1 MSYNLY
7 LHSSKKTSVL
17 VMELTE
23 KERLMLVEKKEE
35 IRKLTMEILDMLN
48 DPEKEIES
56 KEIKKRI
63 TSILSLLST
72 IASYSKSKNY
82 DLNRLTNAANIICV
96 GLDLSKEVLIPA
108 IEVFCN
114 IVNSVRFDFTK
125 SGIKIHIP
133 KIDFS
138 IFKQVLEG

>member
-1 MSYNLY
+1 MF
-7 LHSSKKTSVL
+7 T
-17 VMELTE
+17 MELTE

-35 IRKLTMEILDMLN
+35 IRKLTVEILDMLN
-48 DPEKEIES
+48 DSEKEIDI

-82 DLNRLTNAANIICV
+82 DLDRLTDAANVIFATFD
-96 GLDLSKEVLIPA
+96 LDKRVIPPI

-114 IVNSVRFDFTK
+114 YVNSVRFDFTK
-125 SGIKIHIP
+125 REFKINIP

-138 IFKQVLEG
+138 IFKQVREHL